1 MSDAPADQDAAMT
14 AEEVFTADARALGYL
29 PDDPHQPGDGRGL
42 AAYYRDVGVLSPTA
56 LARIRRR
63 ERVGW
68 HLPGEDR

>member
-1 MSDAPADQDAAMT
+1 MSDAPTNQDAELT
-14 AEEVFTADARALGYL
+14 AEDFLAADARTLGYL
-29 PDDPHQPGDGRGL
+29 PDDPHPPGNGRGL
-42 AAYYRDVGVLSPTA
+42 TAYYRDVGVLSPTA